1 MADLLVML
9 ALGHSLVL
17 EGWSLILLS
26 SFDIRN
32 SSLPPSAPF
41 HPMISTDQLLHWLQR
56 TTLEASLLILAVL
69 GLRLM
74 LGTRLSPAWRI
85 GLWMLVGAKLMLP
98 AFIPAGFGLGTLWR
112 GPGSAKDRTGITLI
126 SEPSVYSMPSVVE
139 PRPTTAPAPLPHS
152 SFDIHLA
159 ALAAWLAGALTIL
172 AAALLRQ
179 RRFNQHLSKL
189 SLATDPHL
197 TSLITHLSSQVRV
210 PAPQIVLMPAGTTPA
225 MVGVRRPKLLLPEDW
240 QTRFT
245 DRSLRHVL
253 LHELL
258 HVRHRDLLWNW
269 AATAVQALHWFNPLV
284 GFVVSRFQADRELRC
299 DAGALKMLSPSE
311 RLDYGRTLLR
321 IQETFCA
328 PPAIAG
334 LAPCV
339 RNHPTLRQRILM
351 IATPT
356 TRQPVI
362 QALLVLTL
370 SVLVGYSFTT
380 ARAAEKEVPPKV
392 REGSTTQKPASTDKS
407 DSSEKSDKKPA
418 MKDGEREG
426 GKPSA
431 EREGGKPSAERDGT
445 RKPGPRD
452 GEGEKKPGMRD
463 GDKPRTGERDGEK
476 PRTGSR
482 DGEGMK
488 KSGERDGEG
497 RKPSAESGQK
507 PRKGDSDRS
516 TTSSSELITLKV
528 IDGGATVLIGDEKV
542 PMNRLRGFLSTFL
555 PDHPGAKVEV
565 TGNDDTPLKALHNTV
580 DAVRDNGNKNV
591 GIKAE

>member
-1 MADLLVML
+1 
-9 ALGHSLVL
+9 
-17 EGWSLILLS
+17 
-26 SFDIRN
+26 
-32 SSLPPSAPF
+32 
-41 HPMISTDQLLHWLQR
+41 MISTDQLLHWLQR

-69 GLRLM
+69 GLRLV
-74 LGTRLSPAWRI
+74 LGTRLTPSWRI
-85 GLWMLVGAKLMLP
+85 GLWMLVGTKLLLP
-98 AFIPAGFGLGTLWR
+98 AFIPAGFGLGCLWQN
-112 GPGSAKDRTGITLI
+112 PGSAKGKTAIPLI
-126 SEPSVYSMPSVVE
+126 SEPSVYSVPSVVE
-139 PRPTTAPAPLPHS
+139 PRPTTAPAPLPLS

-179 RRFNQHLSKL
+179 RRFNQHLATR

-197 TSLITHLSSQVRV
+197 TSLIAHLASQVRV
-210 PAPQIVLMPAGTTPA
+210 PTPQIVLMPAGTTPA
-225 MVGVRRPKLLLPEDW
+225 MVGLRQPKLLLPEDW
-240 QTRFT
+240 HTHF
-245 DRSLRHVL
+245 DERSLRHVL

-284 GFVVSRFQADRELRC
+284 WFVVSRFQADRELRC
-299 DAGALKMLSPSE
+299 DAGALATLSPSE
-311 RLDYGRTLLR
+311 RLDYGHTLLR
-321 IQETFCA
+321 IQETFFA

-351 IATPT
+351 ITTPT

-392 REGSTTQKPASTDKS
+392 REGSTTRPKPSDKS
-407 DSSEKSDKKPA
+407 DTSESKPA
-418 MKDGEREG
+418 MRDGEAGTPARQGDSE
-426 GKPSA
+426 SA
-431 EREGGKPSAERDGT
+431 KPSAERDGT

-452 GEGEKKPGMRD
+452 GEAEKKPGM
-463 GDKPRTGERDGEK
+463 RDGEK

-507 PRKGDSDRS
+507 PHKGEGDRS
-516 TTSSSELITLKV
+516 TTTSGELITLNV
-528 IDGGATVLIGDEKV
+528 IDGGDTVLIGDEKV